1 MTGTENSVV
10 CFQAPTQLNFSAL
23 STMSSAAYS
32 RFCRSV
38 DDVDGIVSC
47 FRENGVVAVTGVLTS
62 DECADTLTD
71 MGLPEGISVW
81 DPASY
86 DAMDSFVNRFGVV
99 GHKSLFTPTL
109 LRNRCLPNVVKV
121 YELLYGHGDLLAQHD
136 RVAIMR
142 PYYSASG
149 IEQPKHDTPF
159 SYPGLHLDIN
169 VPAFISEDGSEREI
183 TTFLQHLTYADD
195 RDFTSENNAKH
206 VSWGQH
212 IQGVL
217 NLIDNREED
226 GGFQCVPMRDC
237 AAWLRE
243 WGKSVTGPREPNG
256 KFVFD
261 AKTFG
266 KLGFVAERVPCP
278 AGTLICF
285 DAALPHGTQPNRSD
299 RPRAIQFLRYIPR
312 LSFPLDTRTQRAA
325 ALARHCAKLKFD
337 AADPIRA
344 RVLFG
349 SKP

>member
-1 MTGTENSVV
+1 MASD
-10 CFQAPTQLNFSAL
+10 
-23 STMSSAAYS
+23 AYS
-32 RFCRSV
+32 RFCRSI
-38 DDVDGIVSC
+38 DDVGGVVAC
-47 FRENGVVAVTGVLTS
+47 FRENGVVAITGILTAT
-62 DECADTLTD
+62 ECTDTLAD
-71 MGLPEGISVW
+71 MALPAGTSVL
-81 DPASY
+81 DPTTYAE
-86 DAMDSFVNRFGVV
+86 MDSELNRFGVI
-99 GHKSLFTPTL
+99 GHKSLFTATL
-109 LRNRCLPNVVKV
+109 LRNRCHPNVVRA
-121 YELLYGHGDLLAQHD
+121 YELLYGHDDLLAQHD
-136 RVAIMR
+136 RVAVMR

-149 IEQPKHDTPF
+149 VEQPVHDTPF
-159 SYPGLHLDIN
+159 SYPGVHLDVN
-169 VPAFISEDGSEREI
+169 VPSFVSDDGYDAEI
-183 TTFLQHLTYADD
+183 TAFLQRLTYADD

-226 GGFQCVPMRDC
+226 GGFQCVPMADC
-237 AAWLRE
+237 GAWLRE
-243 WGKSVTGPREPNG
+243 WGKTVKGPREPNG

-312 LSFPLDTRTQRAA
+312 LALPAETRKQRAA
-325 ALARHCAKLKFD
+325 AIARHCAKLRFD
-337 AADPIRA
+337 VADPLRA